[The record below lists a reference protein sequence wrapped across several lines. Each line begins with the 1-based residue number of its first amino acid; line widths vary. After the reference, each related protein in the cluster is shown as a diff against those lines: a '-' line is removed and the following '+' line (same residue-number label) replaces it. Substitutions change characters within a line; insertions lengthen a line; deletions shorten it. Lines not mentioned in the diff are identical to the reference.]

1 MPARTEAL
9 PQGRSLKTLGLD
21 AVKITSFAV
30 GSLQPLWGTGNMAG
44 LVAQLKMFRSGIHV
58 SRVWQ
63 LVLNVWHSFPEE
75 QSGPAGGDPWVFSA
89 LLLLLATGKH
99 FPSLD
104 FSFLSGSVG
113 GGNFSGFENLC

>member
-1 MPARTEAL
+1 MPAGTEAL
-9 PQGRSLKTLGLD
+9 PQDRSLKASGRD
-21 AVKITSFAV
+21 EVKITSFAV

-63 LVLNVWHSFPEE
+63 LILKVWHSFPEE
-75 QSGPAGGDPWVFSA
+75 QPGPAGGDAWVFSA
-89 LLLLLATGKH
+89 LLPLVATGRH

-104 FSFLSGSVG
+104 FSFLSGSG
-113 GGNFSGFENLC
+113 GWGFQWF